1 MTAPAAPRRA
11 LLRVAI
17 GFLLGLAFWYA
28 FSQPYERLL
37 AFAAEPLLRVFERP
51 AVTRLSAASGEILVD
66 RSDFPPAAPRPGLP
80 AADLHFDFVI
90 LAALFGLSPPRRV
103 PRAAAAVAILFVV
116 HVIAL
121 CCQVESLYATRLGAW
136 SAANY
141 GAFARNFW
149 STSFHIYQ
157 IAGRFAAPFAIWWPL
172 AGWDPTARP
181 AAVKGPARRKKRRK
195 G

>member
-1 MTAPAAPRRA
+1 VTGWAAPRRA
-11 LLRVAI
+11 LFRVAI

-28 FSQPYERLL
+28 LSPPYERLL
-37 AFAAEPLLRVFERP
+37 AFAAEPVLRVFERP
-51 AVTRLSAASGEILVD
+51 AVTRLSAANGEILVD

-80 AADLHFDFVI
+80 AADLHFNFVI
-90 LAALFGLSPPRRV
+90 LAALFGFSPSRRI
-103 PRAAAAVAILFVV
+103 RQAAVAAGILFAV

-141 GAFARNFW
+141 GTFARNFW

-172 AGWDPTARP
+172 AGWVSAARP
-181 AAVKGPARRKKRRK
+181 ATVKGPARRKKRRK
-195 G
+195 T